1 MWGRLQAADDSSNS
15 NQRYTDHST
24 LVFHRLVTAR
34 VVVMNR
40 RVSEPAGLSPVTCPQ
55 TRLPPAL
62 QREDSGQLREEG
74 GLTAPHL
81 HRNTRQLWQI
91 VGKQLSPAPA
101 FEFSTENKSAAR
113 LAGTSARRCLRGRSG
128 RTWVADRSRSQGWRN
143 LLDCAL
149 SGWQCSLAASVWG
162 H

>member
-1 MWGRLQAADDSSNS
+1 MSAILVSSIS
-15 NQRYTDHST
+15 C
-24 LVFHRLVTAR
+24 TAR
-34 VVVMNR
+34 VFVTIR
-40 RVSEPAGLSPVTCPQ
+40 QWWEPAGRSPITCPE
-55 TRLPPAL
+55 TRLPPPL

-113 LAGTSARRCLRGRSG
+113 LAGTSARRCLRGRSA
-128 RTWVADRSRSQGWRN
+128 RTWVANRSRSQGWRN
-143 LLDCAL
+143 LLVY
-149 SGWQCSLAASVWG
+149 GWQRYHAATVGTLILDNRAEYRRMIQWKPSVLML
-162 H
+162 